1 MSAFESK
8 NKNIKWY
15 DFELQEKVYVNVKS
29 AYIAKNV
36 KQKSQGSFRKE
47 KNGFGG
53 EGVLN
58 NMSFTCRREKR
69 FSVFSSLLN
78 LF

>member
-47 KNGFGG
+47 KNGFRG

-69 FSVFSSLLN
+69 SSVFSPLLN